1 MLRWAVS
8 LADTTSKKNYKKLK
22 KLADWREYFQDKHPF
37 GRGRSMRRRWWDDSW
52 RSGIGP

>member
-22 KLADWREYFQDKHPF
+22 KLADWREYFQDRHPF